1 MNCTEGNVL
10 MELYCSGEL
19 EARAMA
25 EFEQHMQ
32 KCVACAREYK
42 SITEFHSL
50 LRTSFEEER
59 LDAGELRY
67 RVTERIR
74 ERSVVSSR
82 GRAFPFWAAGIAAAI
97 LILATVAGVAFLRT
111 RQKSETTYSAALEDH
126 LDEVVLGKPR
136 KWRESS
142 AEIDAFLQTRLQNTR
157 IREALPPPGY
167 VLKRVKV
174 CDLAGER
181 FLHFVYSNNAR
192 SVSMFVKVEGPDSLP
207 VQPNVLQIEEH
218 SVGELQVAGFRSK
231 SVSMFVVS
239 DLPRDENARLARDA
253 AGRIV

>member
-1 MNCTEGNVL
+1 

-32 KCVACAREYK
+32 KCVVCTREYK
-42 SITEFHSL
+42 SITEFDSL
-50 LRTSFEEER
+50 LRASFEEER
-59 LDAGELRY
+59 LDAGELRH

-74 ERSVVSSR
+74 ERSVMRSR
-82 GRAFPFWAAGIAAAI
+82 GRTFPFWAAGIAAAI
-97 LILATVAGVAFLRT
+97 LILATFAGVAFLRT
-111 RQKSETTYSAALEDH
+111 REKSETTYSAALEDH

-136 KWRESS
+136 KWREST
-142 AEIDAFLQTRLQNTR
+142 AEIDDFLQTRLQNTK

-167 VLKRVKV
+167 VLRRVKV

-192 SVSMFVKVEGPDSLP
+192 SVSMFVRVEGPDGLP
-207 VQPNVLQIEEH
+207 VQTKALQIEEH
-218 SVGELQVAGFRSK
+218 SVGELQVAGFSSK

-239 DLPRDENARLARDA
+239 DLPRDENARLAREA
-253 AGRIV
+253 AGRIA

>member
-25 EFEQHMQ
+25 EYEQHMR
-32 KCVACAREYK
+32 KCVVCAREYR
-42 SITEFHSL
+42 SITEFDSL
-50 LRTSFEEER
+50 LRASFQEER
-59 LDAGELRY
+59 LNAGELRQ
-67 RVTERIR
+67 RVMERIR
-74 ERSVVSSR
+74 EHSVVSSR
-82 GRAFPFWAAGIAAAI
+82 GRALPLWAAGIAAI
-97 LILATVAGVAFLRT
+97 LILATVAGMAFLRS
-111 RQKSETTYSAALEDH
+111 RQRNVTTYSEALEDH

-136 KWRESS
+136 KWREST
-142 AEIDAFLQTRLQNTR
+142 AEIDAFLQTRLQNTK

-167 VLKRVKV
+167 ELKRVKV
-174 CDLAGER
+174 CELAGER

-207 VQPNVLQIEEH
+207 PQSKAIRIEEH

-231 SVSMFVVS
+231 SVSIFVVS
-239 DLPRDENARLARDA
+239 DLPRDENARLAKEA
-253 AGRIV
+253 AGRIA